1 MKKQIF
7 MALLAAVSSF
17 AMISCGDDD
26 KNNDPKPSNQTTE
39 TKASWKDTGSEIQ
52 INESIVTSYG
62 TETTTT
68 VYSYSGNT
76 ITNMVITVDYGSP
89 IIAQQVYDATEP
101 DEIENTILNGSKIIY
116 TASEEEYKNLDTE
129 FVRIMAQEH
138 VDRINSGEININI
151 NDFGGDEGD
160 I

>member
-17 AMISCGDDD
+17 AMISCGDED
-26 KNNDPKPSNQTTE
+26 KKDDPKPSNQTTE

-52 INESIVTSYG
+52 INESVVTPYG

-101 DEIENTILNGSKIIY
+101 DENTILNGSKIIY
-116 TASEEEYKNLDTE
+116 TASEEEYKDLDTE
-129 FVRIMAQEH
+129 LVRIMAQTQ
-138 VDRINSGEININI
+138 VDRINSGENNINI
-151 NDFGGDEGD
+151 NDFSGDEGD